1 MKRST
6 GTACTLSQSISWKYR
21 SFSLITTAVGMC
33 GPQFFL
39 KYCSSYIALEISCM
53 IDEEFFW
60 GYLIFIEQYFYF
72 IFCLVF
78 AARDLLKYIFLKF
91 CQHFDLCKIFYGKL
105 IGNFYLI
112 RVNRQNSGFSKIT
125 FLLTPK
131 VKIPGP
137 SCVMY

>member
-6 GTACTLSQSISWKYR
+6 GTACTMHIEPKHIMEIQELLPNHHCRGHVWP
-21 SFSLITTAVGMC
+21 TN
-33 GPQFFL
+33 FFEVL
-39 KYCSSYIALEISCM
+39 FELYCIRNFLY
-53 IDEEFFW
+53 DW
-60 GYLIFIEQYFYF
+60 WRIFLGVIIEQYFLF

-78 AARDLLKYIFLKF
+78 AARDLLKYIFKNF

-105 IGNFYLI
+105 IGNFFLI
-112 RVNRQNSGFSKIT
+112 RVNRQNSSFSKLA